1 MPVFCFI
8 ATKMRAPMPNPLPLE
23 VLRSSSARS
32 DRIEDTDEL
41 KEAIKGEQELSQF
54 IYLCSKFVFFLT
66 YKFPLNPTIS
76 RKLDAEVS
84 IDFQGEDPSLG
95 PRYRICVI
103 DSPDAKKI
111 NTFAAFVVPIG
122 RDSEWLFASPKGRKA
137 LRLQCDRDRLAIVFL
152 NRNHRYEQGIAGLKG
167 DIGPFVAMLDVRE
180 DDSGNVS
187 FWDSSAAYAPN
198 GN

>member
-54 IYLCSKFVFFLT
+54 IYLCSK
-66 YKFPLNPTIS
+66 
-76 RKLDAEVS
+76 KLDAEVS